1 MRHTRASHKL
11 QVAHASVKVTV
22 EGHNAYIVALTKK
35 ILDKKRRSWGPG
47 LKITIL
53 IPGGSEVEFNLSR
66 MEVSQC
72 IGAINEKTRAMLAGE
87 LTPPNTPVCVT
98 VQGKL
103 KNTRST
109 QTCVGAP

>member
-11 QVAHASVKVTV
+11 QVAHAPVKVTV
-22 EGHNAYIVALTKK
+22 EGHNTYIVALTKK

-47 LKITIL
+47 LKITINAS
-53 IPGGSEVEFNLSR
+53 GSEVEFHLSR
-66 MEVSQC
+66 LEVSQC
-72 IGAINEKTRAMLAGE
+72 ISAINEKTRALLAGE
-87 LTPPNTPVCVT
+87 LTPLNTPVCVT